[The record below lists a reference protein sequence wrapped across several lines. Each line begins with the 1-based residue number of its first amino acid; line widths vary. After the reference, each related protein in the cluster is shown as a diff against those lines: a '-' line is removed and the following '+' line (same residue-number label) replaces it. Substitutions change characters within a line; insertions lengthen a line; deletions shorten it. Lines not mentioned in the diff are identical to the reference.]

1 MPDER
6 QPLPDAYEPALR
18 EAGQARTDLASIESD
33 LEFLMRRV
41 NHLPT
46 ASDLWRTALLIALIG
61 GAGAHWAEK
70 LLDLL
75 SAMRPRVNPA
85 T

>member
-1 MPDER
+1 
-6 QPLPDAYEPALR
+6 LR
-18 EAGQARTDLASIESD
+18 EAGQARTDFASIERD

-61 GAGAHWAEK
+61 GVLGPIGLKNFWTYF
-70 LLDLL
+70 